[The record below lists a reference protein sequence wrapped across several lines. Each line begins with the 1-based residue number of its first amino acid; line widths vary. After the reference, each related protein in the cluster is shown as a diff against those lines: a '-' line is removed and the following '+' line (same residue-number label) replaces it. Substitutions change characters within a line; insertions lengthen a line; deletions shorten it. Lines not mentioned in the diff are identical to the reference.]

1 MKWPDSAS
9 LIWYCGL
16 GAALLALAANYTGKV
31 FPADWKETINF
42 LSGVVAVVSAWLAKS
57 PAKEPPREVWT
68 PTQRAANI
76 VVDKMKEG

>member
-9 LIWYCGL
+9 LIWTCGL
-16 GAALLALAANYTGKV
+16 VAALLALFVTYTGKV
-31 FPADWKETINF
+31 FPADWKEPIR
-42 LSGVVAVVSAWLAKS
+42 LASEAVAVIMAFLKTS

-68 PTQRAANI
+68 PTQRAANL